1 MGAVDACGCASVIL
15 GLLPM
20 QIERFGWGVR
30 LGSNRENLFRGS
42 FLAPSTVAGWFN
54 GRRFIGLSRP
64 HCSTTGAVVTRR
76 RAEML
81 LSINQ
86 ISELTGQDRRTIVKR
101 LEDLPFQPRDKN
113 ACLYS
118 STEALPAVYAMAFA
132 VERGSRL
139 REVIT

>member
-1 MGAVDACGCASVIL
+1 
-15 GLLPM
+15 
-20 QIERFGWGVR
+20 
-30 LGSNRENLFRGS
+30 
-42 FLAPSTVAGWFN
+42 
-54 GRRFIGLSRP
+54 
-64 HCSTTGAVVTRR
+64 
-76 RAEML
+76 ML

-132 VERGSRL
+132 VVRGSRL
-139 REVIT
+139 REDSHDALIRVYDAADNAICIPTKSAMQAAE

>member
-54 GRRFIGLSRP
+54 RRRFVAESSPRTP
-64 HCSTTGAVVTRR
+64 TTDPADTRR
-76 RAEML
+76 RAKML
-81 LSINQ
+81 LAVNQ
-86 ISELTGQDRRTIVKR
+86 ISELTGRDSAWNP
-101 LEDLPFQPRDKN
+101 EAPRKF
-113 ACLYS
+113 
-118 STEALPAVYAMAFA
+118 AVYAW
-132 VERGSRL
+132 
-139 REVIT
+139 